1 MGAWLVRRFPRH
13 CASFRPSLP
22 PKKHAS
28 STWLLAAGPMA
39 SFARDAGT
47 GASIRIGETATVAVR
62 WLSPSG
68 FADGW
73 HDSSCLPKRAETIAK
88 KPRESPRGERW
99 DGVRGRV
106 YKAQRRPV
114 YPVYGAFLG
123 EIRGK
128 DDQLYAVLSKRMHT
142 CADLPCHTPLLSNP
156 IY

>member
-99 DGVRGRV
+99 DGVRDRV
-106 YKAQRRPV
+106 YKAAKKACISGV
-114 YPVYGAFLG
+114 WG
-123 EIRGK
+123 I
-128 DDQLYAVLSKRMHT
+128 SW
-142 CADLPCHTPLLSNP
+142 
-156 IY
+156 